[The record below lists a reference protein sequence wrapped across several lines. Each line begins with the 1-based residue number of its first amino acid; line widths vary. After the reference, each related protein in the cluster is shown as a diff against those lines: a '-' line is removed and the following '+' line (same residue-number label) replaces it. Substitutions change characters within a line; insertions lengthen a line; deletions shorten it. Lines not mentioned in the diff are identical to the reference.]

1 MLTIDHGSA
10 STRDEHGRFTAQF
23 TLTYEKTRE
32 DGTHVQVRR
41 QLTERGINT
50 VGPVVSRKADR
61 EEAWNIRVTDAAG
74 VDVTQEF
81 DCFRD

>member
-1 MLTIDHGSA
+1 MLTIDHGTA
-10 STRDEHGRFTAQF
+10 STRDEHGRFVQQF

-32 DGTHVQVRR
+32 GGEHVQVKR

-61 EEAWNIRVTDAAG
+61 GEAWNIRVTDAAG
-74 VDVTQEF
+74 DDVTQEF
-81 DCFRD
+81 ACFQD